1 MSQLF
6 EKTSIKSMEL
16 ANRFVRSATWEG
28 MAETDGSCTQGL
40 IDVTAGLA
48 EGGVGL
54 VITGHAY
61 VSPEGQAGPWQIGI
75 HSDEMLP
82 GLTRMTAAV
91 HQAGGKV
98 ALQIAH
104 AGCYGFAS
112 GTGIEAVGPSPGI
125 AGITPS
131 CRELTIE
138 EIGAI
143 CAAFGMAAGRA
154 KAAGFDAVQIHSAHG
169 YLLSEFLSPFF
180 NRRTDNY
187 GGSIENRSRIVLDV
201 FQRVRSA
208 VGTDYPVLIKLNSQD
223 FVVGGFSV
231 DDMLAVS
238 VLLEQAGIDAVEM
251 SGGTIYAS
259 GEFSAIRTGA
269 LSKPEQEVFY
279 RDAAV
284 RFKAAL
290 SVPLMLVGGIR
301 SFEVAEA
308 LVDNRI
314 TDYISL
320 SRPLL
325 REPGLI
331 NRWRSGDR
339 RKAACLSE
347 NACFGP
353 LMKGEGLICPIKKG
367 EL

>member
-1 MSQLF
+1 MSELF
-6 EKTSIKSMEL
+6 ETTTIKSMRL

-28 MAETDGSCTQGL
+28 MAGMDGSCTREL
-40 IDVTAGLA
+40 IDITAGLA

-54 VITGHAY
+54 IITGHAY
-61 VSPEGQAGPWQIGI
+61 VSPEGQAGPLQIGV

-82 GLTRMTAAV
+82 GLTQMTAAV

-112 GTGIEAVGPSPGI
+112 STGIEAVGPSPGI
-125 AGITPS
+125 ADKTPP
-131 CRELTIE
+131 CRELTID
-138 EIGAI
+138 EINGI
-143 CAAFGMAAGRA
+143 CTAFGKAAGRA

-180 NRRTDNY
+180 NRRTDQY
-187 GGSIENRSRIVLDV
+187 GGSVENRARIVLEV
-201 FQRVRSA
+201 LRSVRCA
-208 VGTDYPVLIKLNSQD
+208 VGNDYPVLIKLNSQD
-223 FVVGGFSV
+223 FIDGGLSV
-231 DDMLAVS
+231 DDMLTIAA
-238 VLLEQAGIDAVEM
+238 LLEKEGIDAVEM
-251 SGGTIYAS
+251 SGGTLYLS

-269 LSKPEQEVFY
+269 LAKQEEEVYY
-279 RDAAV
+279 RDAAAS
-284 RFKAAL
+284 FKAAL
-290 SVPLMLVGGIR
+290 TVPLILVGGIR
-301 SFEVAEA
+301 SIEVAETVISDGNA
-308 LVDNRI
+308 
-314 TDYISL
+314 DYISL
-320 SRPLL
+320 CRPLI

-339 RKAACLSE
+339 RKAGCLSE

-353 LMKGEGLICPIKKG
+353 LMKGDGLTCPVKKG

>member
-1 MSQLF
+1 MPKLF
-6 EKTSIKSMEL
+6 EKTEIKSMEL

-28 MAETDGSCTQGL
+28 MAGTDGSCTQGL

-54 VITGHAY
+54 IITGHAY
-61 VSPEGQAGPWQIGI
+61 VSPEGQAGPWQIGV

-82 GLTRMTAAV
+82 GLTRMAAAV
-91 HQAGGKV
+91 HGAGGKI

-112 GTGIEAVGPSPGI
+112 GTGIEAVGPSPCI
-125 AGITPS
+125 AEKTPT
-131 CRELTIE
+131 CRELTHE

-143 CAAFGMAAGRA
+143 CAAFGRAAVRA
-154 KAAGFDAVQIHSAHG
+154 KEAGFDAVQIHSAHG

-180 NRRTDNY
+180 NRRNDEY
-187 GGSIENRSRIVLDV
+187 GGSIENRARIVLKV
-201 FQRVRSA
+201 LHSVRSA
-208 VGTDYPVLIKLNSQD
+208 VGEDYPVLIKLNSQD
-223 FVVGGFSV
+223 FIDGG
-231 DDMLAVS
+231 LAVEEMLVVAS
-238 VLLEQAGIDAVEM
+238 LLEKAGVDAIEM

-259 GEFSAIRTGA
+259 GEYSAIRTGV
-269 LSKPEQEVFY
+269 LSKPEEEGYY
-279 RDAAV
+279 RDAAA

-290 SVPLMLVGGIR
+290 SVPLMLVGGVR

-308 LVDNRI
+308 LVNDGKA
-314 TDYISL
+314 DYISL
-320 SRPLL
+320 CRPLI
-325 REPGLI
+325 REPGLV

-339 RKAACLSE
+339 RKAGCLSE

-353 LMKGEGLICPIKKG
+353 LMKGEGLCCPIKKG
-367 EL
+367 EV